1 MEACLII
8 DRAGHPVLNAVLS
21 LLARS
26 NKTRT
31 LEASLLD
38 DAAAAREFAA
48 PADVYLLKSRS
59 PAALDLAR
67 GLERR
72 GATVLNSAASTAAC
86 LDRVVMAERLA
97 EVGVDAPRTQAFAD
111 VRQLREN
118 RDDALLT
125 FPSLIKS
132 QHSRRGDLVRKLDR
146 ADEILA
152 VESAWDREPV
162 VVQEFVDGDGWDV
175 KLWVIGDAVHAARRR
190 TVLVTGATG
199 SQKRNLP
206 IGAADLPGEW
216 RQIALR
222 VGRGFDLD
230 FYGIDL
236 LPSER
241 GPLVVDVN
249 AFPGFRSVPGAPG
262 ALAGVIERRC
272 LAAAGGR

>member
-1 MEACLII
+1 MEICLII
-8 DRAGHPVLNAVLS
+8 DRVGHPVLNAVLS

-38 DAAAAREFAA
+38 DAAIGREFVA
-48 PADVYLLKSRS
+48 PADIYLLKSRS

-72 GATVLNSAASTAAC
+72 AATVLNSAASTAAC

-97 EVGVDAPRTQAFAD
+97 EVGVDAPRTQAFAS

-118 RDDALLT
+118 RDDGLVI

-132 QHSRRGDLVRKLDR
+132 QGSRRGDLVRKLDR
-146 ADEILA
+146 ADEVLA
-152 VESAWDREPV
+152 LGSEWDREPILL
-162 VVQEFVDGDGWDV
+162 QEFVDGDGWDV
-175 KLWVIGDAVHAARRR
+175 KLWVIGEKVHAARRR

-199 SQKRNLP
+199 SQKRNFP
-206 IGAADLPGEW
+206 IAPADLPDEW
-216 RQIALR
+216 HQIALR
-222 VGRGFDLD
+222 VGRGFGLD

-236 LPSER
+236 LPSDR

-249 AFPGFRSVPGAPG
+249 AFPGFRSVPDAP
-262 ALAGVIERRC
+262 AELAGVIERRC
-272 LAAAGGR
+272 MAAAGGR